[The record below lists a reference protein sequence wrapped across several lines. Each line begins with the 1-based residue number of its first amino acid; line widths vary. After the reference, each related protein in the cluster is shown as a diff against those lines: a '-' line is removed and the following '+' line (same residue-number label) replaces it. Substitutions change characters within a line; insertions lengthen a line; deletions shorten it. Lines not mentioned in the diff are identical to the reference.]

1 MDIFGIYVDPAIVNF
16 VILVVQCI
24 VWIVALLT
32 TFAYIQLVERW
43 TIAKIQV
50 RIGPNRTGPR
60 GLLQPVADAIKA
72 LFKEELIPTNAD
84 KLVFVIAPMISVVC
98 ALMAFAVIPVAPP
111 ITLFGVE
118 IPMQIAD
125 VNVGVLY
132 VLAIGS
138 VSVYGTVLAGWSS
151 NNKYSLLGS
160 LRAAAQ
166 LISYEVTL
174 GIALVGVLM
183 LTSTLN
189 LNTIIDYQAQNMWLF
204 VPQILGFLLYIV
216 AAIAETNRLP
226 FDLPEAETELVA
238 GYYTEYSSIKF
249 AFFFMAEYINIIT
262 VCAIATTL
270 FFGGYLSPFS
280 GMPMLSQIP
289 ILGWDGIWWFV
300 LKVFI
305 LIFIFM
311 WIRGTFPRLRYD
323 QLMNFTWKFML
334 PVALVYILITA
345 GIIIIPMLMN
355 GQVALR

>member
-1 MDIFGIYVDPAIVNF
+1 MNIFGIVIDPAIVNF
-16 VILVVQCI
+16 VILIIQCV

-60 GLLQPVADAIKA
+60 GLLQPLADAIKA
-72 LFKEELIPTNAD
+72 LFKEELIPSNAD
-84 KLVFVIAPMISVVC
+84 KLVFVLAPMISVVC

-125 VNVGVLY
+125 VNVAILY
-132 VLAIGS
+132 ILAIGS

-174 GIALVGVLM
+174 GLALVGVLM
-183 LTSTLN
+183 LTSTLS
-189 LNTIIDYQAQNMWLF
+189 LNGIINFQALNGWLF
-204 VPQILGFLLYIV
+204 LPQILGFCLYII

-226 FDLPEAETELVA
+226 FDLPEAETELIA

-262 VCAIATTL
+262 VCALATTL
-270 FFGGYLSPFS
+270 FFGGYLSPFH
-280 GMPMLSQIP
+280 GVAALNGIP
-289 ILGWDGIWWFV
+289 FLGWDGIWWFA

-305 LIFIFM
+305 LIFGFM

-334 PVALVYILITA
+334 PVALLNILITA
-345 GIIIIPMLMN
+345 ALIIGLSWQN
-355 GQVALR
+355 GSLALR